1 VEEKAEAV
9 VPTVKVFG
17 EEDVGIE
24 EFMMAADKN
33 IEIRCTVKHRYSDF
47 IVNEIDED
55 GKVIWFESEQSN
67 LEKWRGVN
75 IKQTLP

>member
-9 VPTVKVFG
+9 EPTVKVFG

-33 IEIRCTVKHRYSDF
+33 I
-47 IVNEIDED
+47 
-55 GKVIWFESEQSN
+55 
-67 LEKWRGVN
+67 
-75 IKQTLP
+75 

>member
-1 VEEKAEAV
+1 VE
-9 VPTVKVFG
+9 PTAKVFG

-24 EFMMAADKN
+24 EFIMAADQNMQIK
-33 IEIRCTVKHRYSDF
+33 CTVKHRYSDF
-47 IVNEIDED
+47 IVNEIDEK
-55 GKVIWFESEQSN
+55 GKVIWFKSEQSD